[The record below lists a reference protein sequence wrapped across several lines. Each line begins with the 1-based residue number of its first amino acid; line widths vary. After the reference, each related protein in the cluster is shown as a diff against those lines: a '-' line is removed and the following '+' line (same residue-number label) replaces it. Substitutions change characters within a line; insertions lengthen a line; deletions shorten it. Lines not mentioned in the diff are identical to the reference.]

1 MRYYKITAKGKVQGV
16 GFRNFTKA
24 YADSK
29 GYKGS
34 VQNLSNGH
42 VEIFVSLEDLGDF
55 LAALQKGNGR
65 MNASSFEIEHLDLL
79 DSRKFSSFEVLS

>member
-1 MRYYKITAKGKVQGV
+1 MRHYKITAKGKVQGV

-34 VQNLSNGH
+34 VQNLSNGN
-42 VEIFVSLEDLGDF
+42 VEIFVTLDDLGEF

-65 MNASSFEIEHLDLL
+65 MQAKTFEVEHLETLQ
-79 DSRKFSSFEVLS
+79 FSSFEVLP

>member
-1 MRYYKITAKGKVQGV
+1 MRHYKITAKGKVQGV

-34 VQNLSNGH
+34 VQNLPNGY
-42 VEIFVSLEDLGDF
+42 VEIFVTLNDLGGF

-65 MNASSFEIEHLDLL
+65 MEAKSFEIEHIENLQ
-79 DSRKFSSFEVLS
+79 FSSFEVLP

>member
-1 MRYYKITAKGKVQGV
+1 MRHYKITAKGKVQGV

-34 VQNLSNGH
+34 VQNLANGH

-65 MNASSFEIEHLDLL
+65 MNASSFEIEHLSFLE
-79 DSRKFSSFEVLS
+79 FSSFEVLS

>member
-1 MRYYKITAKGKVQGV
+1 MRHYKITAKGKVQGV

-34 VQNLSNGH
+34 VQNLCNGH
-42 VEIFVSLEDLGDF
+42 VEIFVSLDDLGLF
-55 LAALQKGNGR
+55 LEALQKGNGR
-65 MNASSFEIEHLDLL
+65 MQASSFEVEHIAPLQ
-79 DSRKFSSFEVLS
+79 FSSFEVLR